1 MQQTPLETIAQAIA
15 QRQDRYQR
23 TTPLFGQLVHLLAQ
37 GQPVPP
43 ERLARLLQ
51 WDRDEVFAILRE
63 HPELEY
69 DAQGNVIG
77 SGLTLVPTTHQVRIE
92 QQTLFTW
99 CAFDTLTYPVDLQV
113 SAQITSRCPV
123 TGQTIHLTVTPDQ
136 VRDLDPRDAQISL
149 VVEVAAECCS
159 QNVRKDVCNYGH
171 FFAEPVAAALWQA
184 THPQVV
190 ILSVEEA
197 YQVGKLV
204 ERYHAPKG
212 EKLG

>member
-15 QRQDRYQR
+15 QRQGRYQR

-37 GQPVPP
+37 GQPVAP

-51 WDRDEVFAILRE
+51 WDRDEVLAILQA

-69 DAQGNVIG
+69 DAQGNLIG
-77 SGLTLVPTTHQVRIE
+77 SGLTLVPTTHRVQIE
-92 QQTLFTW
+92 QQTVFTW

-113 SAQITSRCPV
+113 SAHITSQCPV
-123 TGQTIHLTVTPDQ
+123 TGKFIRLTVTPDQ
-136 VRDLDPRDAQISL
+136 VRDLDPRDAQVSL

-159 QNVRKDVCNYGH
+159 QNVREDICNYGH
-171 FFAEPVAAALWQA
+171 FFASPVAAVRWQA
-184 THPQVV
+184 AHPQVV

-204 ERYHAPKG
+204 EKYYAQKG